1 MTFVKKNSARHRV
14 ETNSHAVRNTS
25 IAAAAAGVAVAG
37 IVTPAQANSGI
48 VDLGSNASYG
58 YQSVSSLDSLGG
70 YTYSW
75 TTEAP
80 ATTQAPAPAQ
90 GPAAPATGGVAQAS
104 GNTQQDSGVST
115 QSNASAGGIVGSA
128 YKGVGQGY
136 VYGGPAVP
144 GQWDCSSFV
153 QWVYAQHGID
163 LPRTTWS
170 QFASATPTSTPQPG
184 DLVSQNG
191 GGHVGIYIGNGQM
204 ISALNASQG
213 TQVHSVNAMQLDGY
227 YSVR

>member
-1 MTFVKKNSARHRV
+1 MTFAKKNSARHRA

-37 IVTPAQANSGI
+37 IVAPAQASSGI
-48 VDLGSNASYG
+48 IDLGGNTSYG
-58 YQSVSSLDSLGG
+58 YQSVSSLDSVGG
-70 YTYSW
+70 YSYSW
-75 TTEAP
+75 TSEAP
-80 ATTQAPAPAQ
+80 AAPQQAAQPASQ
-90 GPAAPATGGVAQAS
+90 GVAQAS
-104 GNTQQDSGVST
+104 NNTQQDSGVST
-115 QSNASAGGIVGSA
+115 QSNASAGGIVGTA

>member
-1 MTFVKKNSARHRV
+1 MTFVTKNSARHRV

-37 IVTPAQANSGI
+37 SVAPAQANSGI
-48 VDLGSNASYG
+48 VELGSNTSYG

-70 YTYSW
+70 TSYSW

-80 ATTQAPAPAQ
+80 AAAQA
-90 GPAAPATGGVAQAS
+90 PAAPAAGGVAQAS
-104 GNTQQDSGVST
+104 SHTEQDSGVST
-115 QSNASAGGIVGSA
+115 QSNSSASGVVGTA
-128 YKGVGQGY
+128 FQGVGQGY

-153 QWVYAQHGID
+153 QWVYSQHGVD
-163 LPRTTWS
+163 LPRTTWA

-204 ISALNASQG
+204 ISALNPSQG

-227 YSVR
+227 YTFR